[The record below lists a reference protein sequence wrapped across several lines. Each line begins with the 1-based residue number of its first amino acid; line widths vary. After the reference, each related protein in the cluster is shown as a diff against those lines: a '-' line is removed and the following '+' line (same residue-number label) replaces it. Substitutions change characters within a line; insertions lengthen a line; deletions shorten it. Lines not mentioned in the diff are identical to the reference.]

1 MEVNPPPPRSALFH
15 IKTRVYP
22 KYLVAMYILKS
33 LLANDREEPYELSL
47 SKFQLNRLL
56 LNA

>member
-47 SKFQLNRLL
+47 LKF
-56 LNA
+56 